1 MPVVFKGFTFV
12 FWRAIAKQRCSEHAP
27 GCTSNLSSGLETIDC
42 LTKKCCVVIDEPTLS
57 TNNNSLHR
65 SWVSLKQKPFAL
77 LFFPRLSFCL
87 LFFTREQTEK
97 KRGSAHTMLVA
108 IIGLPGSELKTAAM
122 LEAAW
127 TSMKT
132 RS

>member
-1 MPVVFKGFTFV
+1 MCSRVLILF
-12 FWRAIAKQRCSEHAP
+12 FWRAIVKQHCSEHAP
-27 GCTSNLSSGLETIDC
+27 GCTSNRSSGLETRDC

-65 SWVSLKQKPFAL
+65 SRVSLKQKPFAL
-77 LFFPRLSFCL
+77 LFFSTSFF
-87 LFFTREQTEK
+87 LFAFLHKRA
-97 KRGSAHTMLVA
+97 KRGSEHTMLVP